1 MTEKKSA
8 GALPF
13 VGSMGDSVDF
23 VRRMWGATGLPGLP
37 SVGGIA
43 QFAQGLPQSLPGM
56 VVPTLDLNELDRR
69 IADLR
74 AVEQWLA
81 LNGNMLHAT
90 IQSLEVQ
97 RNTIATLKNL
107 GGSMLS
113 TVTRS
118 AAPPA
123 ADTGAEMV
131 RQAQAR
137 TAARRSAAPAA
148 PVPLS
153 QPAPAAPAGTA
164 RRRRPKA
171 TTKATAVRAAMP
183 IDPAAWWNLLHEQFA
198 RVAAVAAA
206 EAARTEA
213 PPPGKSRGKRT
224 RAPADAGDNP
234 ASASARQAAAASA
247 AAPGAARSPRPAR
260 SRRPAG
266 ADKA

>member
-1 MTEKKSA
+1 MAEKKTA

-37 SVGGIA
+37 TVGGIA
-43 QFAQGLPQSLPGM
+43 QFAQGLPQSLPGSI
-56 VVPTLDLNELDRR
+56 VPTLDLDELDRR

-107 GGSMLS
+107 GGSVLS
-113 TVTRS
+113 TITRS
-118 AAPPA
+118 GGAAA
-123 ADTGAEMV
+123 ADAGAEMV

-137 TAARRSAAPAA
+137 TAARRRAA
-148 PVPLS
+148 LS
-153 QPAPAAPAGTA
+153 QPAPAAPAATP
-164 RRRRPKA
+164 RRPRSKSA
-171 TTKATAVRAAMP
+171 KKTAAAARAAMP
-183 IDPAAWWNLLHEQFA
+183 IDPAAWWNMLHEQFA

-206 EAARTEA
+206 EAARTDE
-213 PPPGKSRGKRT
+213 PPSGASRPRSKRSS
-224 RAPADAGDNP
+224 ADSANP
-234 ASASARQAAAASA
+234 PSA
-247 AAPGAARSPRPAR
+247 AAPQAATAGRPQAAALRPRP
-260 SRRPAG
+260 RRRTG